1 MLQVARVEFFDAHK
15 EFLLYIIAGFILLYI
30 AGAILN
36 RLKHPKKGIC
46 SKNVRVAAVTKV
58 RAQMQHRTAS
68 IDGLRSGTAIPG
80 SKFEVTFVEEEKSD
94 LHIFSLPESLC
105 DKLRVGDKG
114 VLQYN
119 GNEFIS
125 FNTQGEA

>member
-1 MLQVARVEFFDAHK
+1 MLQVARADFFIEHK
-15 EFLLYIIAGFILLYI
+15 EIMLCIILGFVILYIVS
-30 AGAILN
+30 AIWN

-58 RAQMQHRTAS
+58 RAQMEHRTAS

-94 LHIFSLPESLC
+94 LHIFSLPESAC
-105 DKLRVGDKG
+105 DKLRVGDSG

-125 FNTQGEA
+125 FNMQGEA

>member
-1 MLQVARVEFFDAHK
+1 MLQVGHVDFFDANK
-15 EFLLYIIAGFILLYI
+15 EVILYIIAGFIVLYI
-30 AGAILN
+30 ISAIWN
-36 RLKHPKKGIC
+36 RIKHPKKGIC
-46 SKNVRVAAVTKV
+46 SQNVRVAAITKV
-58 RAQMQHRTAS
+58 RAQMEHRTAS

-94 LHIFSLPESLC
+94 LHIFALPESMC
-105 DKLRVGDKG
+105 DKLRVGDSG

-125 FNTQGEA
+125 FDTQGES